1 MKLKGTKTEKDFRD
15 QLINQQKYLFENIR
29 LLELLRKIYPK
40 MRTTYILDWIPE
52 QGEDIYTVLVNTDTV
67 CEVELDRY
75 DLSVES
81 IVKSMETVNNFKK
94 GLRKLASIKLEVA
107 IDLAQKDMAN
117 N

>member
-1 MKLKGTKTEKDFRD
+1 MKLKGTKTEKDFYD
-15 QLINQQKYLFENIR
+15 QLINQQKYLFQEIR

-40 MRTTYILDWIPE
+40 MRTTYVLDWIPE
-52 QGEDIYTVLVNTDTV
+52 QGEDIYTVLVNTDSV

-75 DLSVES
+75 DLSVEP
-81 IVKSMETVNNFKK
+81 IVKSVKTVTAFTK
-94 GLRKLASIKLEVA
+94 GLRKLARIKLEVA